1 MTKKR
6 VERFRRTNGR
16 QLCFVASAVAAT
28 LAACC
33 IGMLA
38 DGTPASAHG
47 VAGDRVFPATI
58 VIDDPAVGDE
68 LSLPTFSTIHNSATN
83 GNVGSREFDYGA
95 EWDKTITEDLGVNFN
110 FDYTVLNF
118 DDGTNAS
125 GWQDPAFTL
134 KYKLYVNPEHEILT
148 SVGVIRTFGGTG
160 SSTVDNPI
168 GSTTPTIYVGK
179 GLGDLPVD
187 ILRPFA
193 ITGEFQYQVSDQT
206 TAQANQWIIGGSL
219 QYSIPYLQQH
229 VKDMGLPEMVS
240 RMIPIVEYSITV
252 PSNGAP
258 GGAVT
263 GTIAPGVLYEG
274 DAWQLGLEALIPA
287 TSATKTNVGA
297 IAQFHLYLDDI
308 FPDTIGKPIFGN

>member
-1 MTKKR
+1 MKMIGAGVSAVCASGATRKHATLTHLGDAYYGPSPIPSELETRKTGTRSLSSPTMTKKR

-47 VAGDRVFPATI
+47 IAGDRVFPATI

-179 GLGDLPVD
+179 GLGDLPVLGALFRSQNFQKGD
-187 ILRPFA
+187 TELVILVTPHLAKPMPKNKVKLPTDSFV
-193 ITGEFQYQVSDQT
+193 EPSDLDFYLWGHMEGTAKPT
-206 TAQANQWIIGGSL
+206 TTSGTSGS
-219 QYSIPYLQQH
+219 
-229 VKDMGLPEMVS
+229 
-240 RMIPIVEYSITV
+240 
-252 PSNGAP
+252 
-258 GGAVT
+258 
-263 GTIAPGVLYEG
+263 
-274 DAWQLGLEALIPA
+274 
-287 TSATKTNVGA
+287 
-297 IAQFHLYLDDI
+297 
-308 FPDTIGKPIFGN
+308 